1 MVKNLFLDRQG
12 GNPNNADILGLN
24 YLTQN
29 KK

>member
-1 MVKNLFLDRQG
+1 MVKDLFLDRQG
-12 GNPNNADILGLN
+12 GNPNNTHVLGLN